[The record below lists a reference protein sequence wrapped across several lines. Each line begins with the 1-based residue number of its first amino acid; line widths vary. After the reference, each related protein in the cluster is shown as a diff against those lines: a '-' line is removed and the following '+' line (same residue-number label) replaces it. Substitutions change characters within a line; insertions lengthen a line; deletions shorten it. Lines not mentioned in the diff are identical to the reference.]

1 MNEKKDPPK
10 KTLQSTKR
18 KPPASLFLWLLTF
31 LILGLLIAFHSTSYF
46 SYTEDWTADR
56 FLSQLD
62 RGAVVSAEIMPES
75 DRILA
80 ISGEFKDVVEQAAAP
95 AKKAQEAAAAS
106 KKDANGAGKEAAPEQ
121 NAASEKPAAETQD
134 AGKEASA
141 GNASEKAAAETQ
153 DAGKK
158 SRQETV
164 SKDISRPKSDKN
176 HGRLKYNTR
185 IYATDDIIN
194 KLNDKGVE
202 VVYLERDVWWKS
214 LLLNLA
220 IALPILFIFY
230 FIFTRQVHGAGS
242 GAIQFGKSRARMIMP
257 NEHHTKFDDVA
268 GCDEAKEEMKE
279 IVEYLRD
286 PIKFKLLGGKIPR
299 GALLTGPPGTGKT
312 LMAKAVSGEA
322 SVPFFSISGSDFVE
336 MFVGVGASRVRDMF
350 QQARKNAPCLI
361 FIDEIDAV
369 GRSRFSGIGGGHDE
383 REQTLNA
390 MLVEMDGLET
400 QEGVI
405 VLAATNR
412 VDVLDPALLRPGRF
426 DRQIVIDLPDIV
438 GRRKIL
444 DVHAKNIKLD
454 PKADLDSIAKS
465 TPGFSG
471 ADLANLINE
480 AALLAARNNKTAA
493 TQSDL
498 EEARDK
504 VCFGRERRSRKIPER
519 DRRLTAWHESGH
531 AIVNLFLENSIPLHK
546 VTIIPRGQ
554 ALGLTMMMENEDRYS
569 RSRLE
574 MLDIITTDLGGRVA
588 EEVALGDVT
597 SGASQ
602 DIAHATNLARAMVCS
617 YGMSEKLGLVQYGQ
631 RADHIFLGRDIT
643 RDESCSEQT
652 QREIDDEVK
661 RIISECKERAKKIVI
676 EQRERLDKLANAL
689 LERETISGADIRKL
703 LDLPPLDD
711 DPAPASGAPAP
722 GEPPSGSAEQPGTDG
737 PADPGEQP
745 PKSGDEITVKT
756 F

>member
-1 MNEKKDPPK
+1 MKDAKTPPK
-10 KTLQSTKR
+10 KSTTPNPKR
-18 KPPASLFLWLLTF
+18 KPPASLYLWLLAF
-31 LILGLLIAFHSTSYF
+31 LVLGSLIVFNSSPYF
-46 SYTEDWTADR
+46 APAEEWSANL
-56 FLSQLD
+56 FLDQLEK
-62 RGAVVSAEIMPES
+62 GAVLTAEIMPES
-75 DRILA
+75 DKILA
-80 ISGEFKDVVEQAAAP
+80 ISGEFKQLPKQAASDAKSAEKADKADKAEEKAGKDAAP
-95 AKKAQEAAAAS
+95 AVVEKDLTKPEE
-106 KKDANGAGKEAAPEQ
+106 KKDANGKTAAQ
-121 NAASEKPAAETQD
+121 NPA
-134 AGKEASA
+134 KRF
-141 GNASEKAAAETQ
+141 K
-153 DAGKK
+153 
-158 SRQETV
+158 
-164 SKDISRPKSDKN
+164 
-176 HGRLKYNTR
+176 LKYSTR

-194 KLNDKGVE
+194 KLDEKGVHL
-202 VVYLERDVWWKS
+202 VYLERDVWWKS

-220 IALPILFIFY
+220 IAVPICLIFY
-230 FIFTRQVHGAGS
+230 FIFTRQIHGAGS
-242 GAIQFGKSRARMIMP
+242 GAIQFGKSRARMILP
-257 NEHHTKFDDVA
+257 DEHHTKFDDVA
-268 GCDEAKEEMKE
+268 GCEEAKEETKE

-286 PIKFKLLGGKIPR
+286 PLKFKLLGGKIPR

-350 QQARKNAPCLI
+350 HQARKNAPCLI

-390 MLVEMDGLET
+390 LLVEMDGLET

-454 PKADLDSIAKS
+454 PKADLDAIAKS

-480 AALLAARNNKTAA
+480 AALLAARNNKEAA
-493 TQSDL
+493 TQADL

-519 DRRLTAWHESGH
+519 DRRLTAWHEAGH

-554 ALGLTMMMENEDRYS
+554 ALGLTMMMEHEDRYS

-588 EEVALGDVT
+588 EEIALGDIT

-602 DIAHATNLARAMVCS
+602 DIAHATNLAHAMVCS
-617 YGMSEKLGLVQYGQ
+617 YGMSDKLGTVQYGE
-631 RADHIFLGRDIT
+631 RADHIYLGRDIT
-643 RDESCSEQT
+643 RNEACSEQT
-652 QREIDDEVK
+652 LREIDDEVK
-661 RIISECKERAKKIVI
+661 RIIGECKDRATKILT

-689 LERETISGADIRKL
+689 LERETISGADIRIL
-703 LDLPPLDD
+703 LDLPPDTSGESAPAQDD
-711 DPAPASGAPAP
+711 KPAPPAND
-722 GEPPSGSAEQPGTDG
+722 AEV
-737 PADPGEQP
+737 
-745 PKSGDEITVKT
+745 SVKT
-756 F
+756 FPQG

>member
-1 MNEKKDPPK
+1 MNEKQDPPK
-10 KTLQSTKR
+10 KSPPAPKR
-18 KPPASLFLWLLTF
+18 RPPASLFLWLLAF
-31 LILGLLIAFHSTSYF
+31 LILASLIVFNSSPYF
-46 SYTEDWTADR
+46 SSPEEWNANV
-56 FLSQLD
+56 FLAHLEK
-62 RGAVVSAEIMPES
+62 GEIVSAEVMPES

-80 ISGEFKDVVEQAAAP
+80 ISGEFKTAP
-95 AKKAQEAAAAS
+95 AAAS
-106 KKDANGAGKEAAPEQ
+106 VTAGTDAGEAKKDGKASAPEIV
-121 NAASEKPAAETQD
+121 EKDLTRPAEPAADE
-134 AGKEASA
+134 
-141 GNASEKAAAETQ
+141 
-153 DAGKK
+153 GKK
-158 SRQETV
+158 NA
-164 SKDISRPKSDKN
+164 PKLK
-176 HGRLKYNTR
+176 LKYSTR
-185 IYATDDIIN
+185 IYATDSIIS
-194 KLNDKGVE
+194 KLEEKGVQTIF
-202 VVYLERDVWWKS
+202 LERDVWWKS

-220 IALPILFIFY
+220 IAVPILLVFY
-230 FIFTRQVHGAGS
+230 FIYTRQIHGAGS
-242 GAIQFGKSRARMIMP
+242 GAIQFGKSRARMIDP
-257 NEHHTKFDDVA
+257 NENHTKFDDVA

-286 PIKFKLLGGKIPR
+286 PLKFKLLGGRIPR

-390 MLVEMDGLET
+390 LLVEMDGLET

-405 VLAATNR
+405 VIAATNR

-444 DVHAKNIKLD
+444 AVHAKNIKLA
-454 PKADLDSIAKS
+454 PNVDLDAIAKS

-480 AALLAARNNKTAA
+480 AALLAARNNKSAA
-493 TQSDL
+493 TQADL

-554 ALGLTMMMENEDRYS
+554 ALGLTMMMEHEDRYS

-588 EEVALGDVT
+588 EEIALGDIT

-617 YGMSEKLGLVQYGQ
+617 YGMSDKLGTVQYGE
-631 RADHIFLGRDIT
+631 RADHIYLGRDIT
-643 RDESCSEQT
+643 RNESCSEQT

-661 RIISECKERAKKIVI
+661 RIIGECKARATKIVT

-703 LDLPPLDD
+703 LDLPPEDETEPVLSGD
-711 DPAPASGAPAP
+711 DPKH
-722 GEPPSGSAEQPGTDG
+722 D
-737 PADPGEQP
+737 DIV
-745 PKSGDEITVKT
+745 ITVKPS
-756 F
+756 

>member
-1 MNEKKDPPK
+1 
-10 KTLQSTKR
+10 
-18 KPPASLFLWLLTF
+18 
-31 LILGLLIAFHSTSYF
+31 
-46 SYTEDWTADR
+46 
-56 FLSQLD
+56 
-62 RGAVVSAEIMPES
+62 
-75 DRILA
+75 
-80 ISGEFKDVVEQAAAP
+80 
-95 AKKAQEAAAAS
+95 
-106 KKDANGAGKEAAPEQ
+106 
-121 NAASEKPAAETQD
+121 
-134 AGKEASA
+134 
-141 GNASEKAAAETQ
+141 
-153 DAGKK
+153 
-158 SRQETV
+158 
-164 SKDISRPKSDKN
+164 
-176 HGRLKYNTR
+176 
-185 IYATDDIIN
+185 
-194 KLNDKGVE
+194 
-202 VVYLERDVWWKS
+202 
-214 LLLNLA
+214 
-220 IALPILFIFY
+220 
-230 FIFTRQVHGAGS
+230 
-242 GAIQFGKSRARMIMP
+242 
-257 NEHHTKFDDVA
+257 
-268 GCDEAKEEMKE
+268 
-279 IVEYLRD
+279 VEYLRD
-286 PIKFKLLGGKIPR
+286 PLKFKLLGGKIPR

-350 QQARKNAPCLI
+350 HQARKNAPCLI

-390 MLVEMDGLET
+390 LLVEMDGLET

-454 PKADLDSIAKS
+454 PKADLDAIAKS

-480 AALLAARNNKTAA
+480 AALLAARGNKEAA

-519 DRRLTAWHESGH
+519 DRRLTAWHEAGH

-554 ALGLTMMMENEDRYS
+554 ALGLTMMMEHEDRYS

-588 EEVALGDVT
+588 EEIALGDIT

-602 DIAHATNLARAMVCS
+602 DIAHATNLAHAMVCS
-617 YGMSEKLGLVQYGQ
+617 YGMSDKLGTVQYGE
-631 RADHIFLGRDIT
+631 RADHIYLGRDIT
-643 RDESCSEQT
+643 RNEACSEQT
-652 QREIDDEVK
+652 QREIDDEIK
-661 RIISECKERAKKIVI
+661 RIIGECKDRATKILT

-703 LDLPPLDD
+703 LDLPPDD
-711 DPAPASGAPAP
+711 AA
-722 GEPPSGSAEQPGTDG
+722 EPVLADGGSPSGGDA
-737 PADPGEQP
+737 
-745 PKSGDEITVKT
+745 PKSDGEVSVKT
-756 F
+756 FPQG

>member
-1 MNEKKDPPK
+1 MNDKKDPPK
-10 KTLQSTKR
+10 KTLPGAKR
-18 KPPASLFLWLLTF
+18 KPPASLFLWLLAF
-31 LILGLLIAFHSTSYF
+31 LVLASLIVFQSSPYF
-46 SYTEDWTADR
+46 AATEEWSANEFLAHLERGEIVTAE
-56 FLSQLD
+56 
-62 RGAVVSAEIMPES
+62 VMPES
-75 DRILA
+75 DKILA
-80 ISGEFKDVVEQAAAP
+80 VSGEFKIIPKADADKSDAG
-95 AKKAQEAAAAS
+95 AKKDNGKAS
-106 KKDANGAGKEAAPEQ
+106 APEIV
-121 NAASEKPAAETQD
+121 EKDLTKPAE
-134 AGKEASA
+134 SA
-141 GNASEKAAAETQ
+141 

-158 SRQETV
+158 TA
-164 SKDISRPKSDKN
+164 PKLK
-176 HGRLKYNTR
+176 LKYNTR
-185 IYATDDIIN
+185 IYATDPIIS
-194 KLNDKGVE
+194 KLEEKGVQT
-202 VVYLERDVWWKS
+202 VYLERDVWWKS

-220 IALPILFIFY
+220 IAIPILLVFY
-230 FIFTRQVHGAGS
+230 FIFTRQIHGAGS
-242 GAIQFGKSRARMIMP
+242 GAIQFGKSRARMIDP
-257 NEHHTKFDDVA
+257 NENHTKFDDVA

-286 PIKFKLLGGKIPR
+286 PLKFKLLGGKIPR

-390 MLVEMDGLET
+390 LLVEMDGLET

-405 VLAATNR
+405 VIAATNR

-444 DVHAKNIKLD
+444 AVHAKNIKLAKD
-454 PKADLDSIAKS
+454 VDLDAVAKS

-480 AALLAARNNKTAA
+480 AALLAARNNKDAA

-554 ALGLTMMMENEDRYS
+554 ALGLTMMMEHEDRYS

-588 EEVALGDVT
+588 EEIALGDIT

-617 YGMSEKLGLVQYGQ
+617 YGMSDKLGTVQYGE
-631 RADHIFLGRDIT
+631 RADHIYLGRDIT
-643 RDESCSEQT
+643 RNEACSEQT

-661 RIISECKERAKKIVI
+661 RIIGECKMRATKII
-676 EQRERLDKLANAL
+676 TEQRERLDKLANAL

-703 LDLPPLDD
+703 LDLPPEEEKEPVLSGDD
-711 DPAPASGAPAP
+711 AKPASDSNGSNEKKDG
-722 GEPPSGSAEQPGTDG
+722 GE
-737 PADPGEQP
+737 P
-745 PKSGDEITVKT
+745 PKSGNGVITVNPS
-756 F
+756 

>member
-1 MNEKKDPPK
+1 MNDKKDPPK
-10 KTLQSTKR
+10 KALPGSKR
-18 KPPASLFLWLLTF
+18 KPPASLFLWLLAF
-31 LILGLLIAFHSTSYF
+31 LVLASLIVFQSSPYF
-46 SYTEDWTADR
+46 AATEEWSANV
-56 FLSQLD
+56 FLSHLEK
-62 RGAVVSAEIMPES
+62 GEIVTAEIMPES
-75 DRILA
+75 DKILA
-80 ISGEFKDVVEQAAAP
+80 ISGEFKLAP
-95 AKKAQEAAAAS
+95 KADANKADSDAKKDEAE
-106 KKDANGAGKEAAPEQ
+106 KKDEAKASAPEIVEKDLTKP
-121 NAASEKPAAETQD
+121 SESAD
-134 AGKEASA
+134 ATA
-141 GNASEKAAAETQ
+141 
-153 DAGKK
+153 KK
-158 SRQETV
+158 TA
-164 SKDISRPKSDKN
+164 PKLK
-176 HGRLKYNTR
+176 LKYNTR
-185 IYATDDIIN
+185 IYATDAVIS
-194 KLNDKGVE
+194 KLEEKGVQT
-202 VVYLERDVWWKS
+202 VYLERDVWWKS

-220 IALPILFIFY
+220 IAVPILLVFY
-230 FIFTRQVHGAGS
+230 FIFTRQIHGAGS
-242 GAIQFGKSRARMIMP
+242 GAIQFGKSRARMIDP
-257 NEHHTKFDDVA
+257 NENHTKFDDVA

-286 PIKFKLLGGKIPR
+286 PLKFKLLGGKIPR

-390 MLVEMDGLET
+390 LLVEMDGLET

-405 VLAATNR
+405 VIAATNR

-444 DVHAKNIKLD
+444 AVHAKNIKLAKD
-454 PKADLDSIAKS
+454 VDLDAVAKS

-480 AALLAARNNKTAA
+480 AALLAARNNKDAA

-554 ALGLTMMMENEDRYS
+554 ALGLTMMMEHEDRYS
-569 RSRLE
+569 RSRME

-588 EEVALGDVT
+588 EEIALGDIT

-617 YGMSEKLGLVQYGQ
+617 YGMSDKLGTVQYGE
-631 RADHIFLGRDIT
+631 RADHIYLGRDIT
-643 RDESCSEQT
+643 RNESCSEQT

-661 RIISECKERAKKIVI
+661 RIIGECKARATKIVT

-703 LDLPPLDD
+703 LDLPPEEEKEPVLSGDNAD
-711 DPAPASGAPAP
+711 KPADGASAPAEKKDDG
-722 GEPPSGSAEQPGTDG
+722 GEPP
-737 PADPGEQP
+737 
-745 PKSGDEITVKT
+745 KSDNTVISVKT

>member
-1 MNEKKDPPK
+1 MNDKKVPQK
-10 KTLQSTKR
+10 KPLQNTKR
-18 KPPASLFLWLLTF
+18 KPPASLFLWLLAF
-31 LILGLLIAFHSTSYF
+31 LVLASLIVLNSSPYF
-46 SYTEDWTADR
+46 STPEEWTANF
-56 FLSQLD
+56 FLSQLEK
-62 RGAVVSAEIMPES
+62 GAVVSAEIMPES

-80 ISGEFKDVVEQAAAP
+80 ISGEFRDIPNQDEKTEQPASGQDSDAA
-95 AKKAQEAAAAS
+95 KA
-106 KKDANGAGKEAAPEQ
+106 D
-121 NAASEKPAAETQD
+121 T
-134 AGKEASA
+134 
-141 GNASEKAAAETQ
+141 
-153 DAGKK
+153 GKK
-158 SRQETV
+158 SAPAVVE
-164 SKDISRPKSDKN
+164 KDLTKSPGAPDDGKSAAAK
-176 HGRLKYNTR
+176 RIKLKYNTR

-194 KLNDKGVE
+194 KLDEKGVTTL
-202 VVYLERDVWWKS
+202 YLERDVWWKS

-220 IALPILFIFY
+220 IAVPIVLIFY
-230 FIFTRQVHGAGS
+230 FIFTRQIHGAGS
-242 GAIQFGKSRARMIMP
+242 GAIQFGKSRARMILP
-257 NEHHTKFDDVA
+257 DEHHTKFDDVA

-286 PIKFKLLGGKIPR
+286 PLKFKLLGGKIPR

-390 MLVEMDGLET
+390 LLVEMDGLET

-405 VLAATNR
+405 VIAATNR

-454 PKADLDSIAKS
+454 PKADLDAIAKS

-480 AALLAARNNKTAA
+480 AALLAARNNQEAA

-519 DRRLTAWHESGH
+519 DRKLTAWHESGH

-617 YGMSEKLGLVQYGQ
+617 YGMSEKLGLVQYGK
-631 RADHIFLGRDIT
+631 RSDHIYLGRDIT
-643 RDESCSEQT
+643 RDEACSEET

-661 RIISECKERAKKIVI
+661 RIITECKARATKIVT

-689 LERETISGADIRKL
+689 LERETISGEDIRKL
-703 LDLPPLDD
+703 LDLPPADGGAPVLSGDAPKP
-711 DPAPASGAPAP
+711 PAPDNGGDASNKPEEAPKAGP
-722 GEPPSGSAEQPGTDG
+722 DDG
-737 PADPGEQP
+737 DAS
-745 PKSGDEITVKT
+745 KSGDEVTVKT

>member
-1 MNEKKDPPK
+1 MNDKKSPQK
-10 KTLQSTKR
+10 KPLPNTKR
-18 KPPASLFLWLLTF
+18 KPPASLFLWLLAFFVLAT
-31 LILGLLIAFHSTSYF
+31 LIVVNSSPYF
-46 SYTEDWTADR
+46 STQEEWSANT

-62 RGAVVSAEIMPES
+62 KGAVVSAEIMPES
-75 DRILA
+75 DKILA
-80 ISGEFKDVVEQAAAP
+80 ISGEFKMLPKQADARPAQADAGEKKTDGGKAAAP
-95 AKKAQEAAAAS
+95 AIVE
-106 KKDANGAGKEAAPEQ
+106 KDLT
-121 NAASEKPAAETQD
+121 KPAETRD
-134 AGKEASA
+134 AGKNTAS
-141 GNASEKAAAETQ
+141 K
-153 DAGKK
+153 
-158 SRQETV
+158 
-164 SKDISRPKSDKN
+164 
-176 HGRLKYNTR
+176 RLKLKYTTR
-185 IYATDDIIN
+185 IYATDEIIN
-194 KLNDKGVE
+194 KLDEKGVE
-202 VVYLERDVWWKS
+202 IVYLERDVWWKS

-220 IALPILFIFY
+220 IAVPLLLVFY
-230 FIFTRQVHGAGS
+230 FIFTRQIHGAGS
-242 GAIQFGKSRARMIMP
+242 GAIQFGKSRARMILP
-257 NEHHTKFDDVA
+257 DEHHTKFDDVA

-279 IVEYLRD
+279 IVDYLRD

-390 MLVEMDGLET
+390 LLVEMDGLET

-426 DRQIVIDLPDIV
+426 DRQIVIDLPDIA

-454 PKADLDSIAKS
+454 PKADLDAIAKS

-480 AALLAARNNKTAA
+480 AALLAARANKSAA
-493 TQSDL
+493 DQADL

-554 ALGLTMMMENEDRYS
+554 ALGLTMMMEHEDRYS

-588 EEVALGDVT
+588 EEIALGDIT

-617 YGMSEKLGLVQYGQ
+617 YGMSDKLGTVQYGE
-631 RADHIFLGRDIT
+631 RADHIYLGRDIT
-643 RDESCSEQT
+643 RNESCSEQT

-661 RIISECKERAKKIVI
+661 RIISECKDRATKIVT

-689 LERETISGADIRKL
+689 LERETISGEDIRKL
-703 LDLPPLDD
+703 LDLPPDD
-711 DPAPASGAPAP
+711 GAPK
-722 GEPPSGSAEQPGTDG
+722 SD
-737 PADPGEQP
+737 ADPQPQPKPGDGEA
-745 PKSGDEITVKT
+745 PKSGDEVTVKT